1 MIAEAL
7 ILSSILAGTI
17 YYRLSK
23 ESREKKDIISKWNNL
38 MRNLEKTKE
47 NEEKFKVANVV
58 LLENKIVFDV
68 EIALG
73 KSFNGLISKK
83 NEIEN
88 AFKGVCIMEQV
99 KFSNRANV
107 TIITKNIMDF
117 NFEPVPAKPRCV

>member
-73 KSFNGLISKK
+73 KS
-83 NEIEN
+83 
-88 AFKGVCIMEQV
+88 
-99 KFSNRANV
+99 
-107 TIITKNIMDF
+107 
-117 NFEPVPAKPRCV
+117 